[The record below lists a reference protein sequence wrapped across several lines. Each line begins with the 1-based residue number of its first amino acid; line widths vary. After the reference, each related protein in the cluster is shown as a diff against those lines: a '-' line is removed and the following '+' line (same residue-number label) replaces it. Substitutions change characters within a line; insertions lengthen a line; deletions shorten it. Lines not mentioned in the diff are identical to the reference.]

1 MADGEPS
8 ITRWTFEDFEAYYE
22 ARLGVRHEPA
32 DDGDDGAP
40 PRGSDHL
47 AGRPAVPRA
56 NGGAD
61 LAVFEQFERMV
72 LERKVEVLNGAIEDG
87 PPLKPLLPS
96 FESAEMRNLAESLL
110 RDIIRGS
117 PDVKWESIKG
127 LENAKR
133 LLKEAVV
140 MPIKYPK

>member
-1 MADGEPS
+1 MQ
-8 ITRWTFEDFEAYYE
+8 DFEAYYE

-40 PRGSDHL
+40 LRGSDHL

-72 LERKVEVLNGAIEDG
+72 LVRRLRYLAAPYALLRLLTMVLARRLGEFCNY
-87 PPLKPLLPS
+87 LLPW
-96 FESAEMRNLAESLL
+96 F
-110 RDIIRGS
+110 
-117 PDVKWESIKG
+117 
-127 LENAKR
+127 
-133 LLKEAVV
+133 
-140 MPIKYPK
+140 